1 MQTRSGKVYTVT
13 SSLEKNKTKMERNVD
28 NRVINVV
35 RPVSQPKS
43 ISNELAKFFGK
54 PMGSKMRRTE
64 VLLEINRYILAKN
77 LQNGRIINAD
87 EKLRKLLKLR
97 KNDELTFF
105 NLHKYLT
112 PHFL

>member
-1 MQTRSGKVYTVT
+1 
-13 SSLEKNKTKMERNVD
+13 
-28 NRVINVV
+28 VV

-64 VLLEINRYILAKN
+64 VLLEINRYIIAKN
-77 LQNGRIINAD
+77 LQNGQNGRIINAD

-105 NLHKYLT
+105 NLNKYLT
-112 PHFL
+112 PHFV